1 MFRFFYDGGFET
13 LFFLVFFLILA
24 AFGVVL
30 VRGLVQWGRNNKSP
44 RLTVEATIVSRRA
57 DTSTHLHNTGSGA
70 CHTSCSTWYYV
81 TFQVASGDRM
91 EFSVPGREYG
101 LLAEGDRGE
110 LTFQGTRYLSFERK

>member
-57 DTSTHLHNTGSGA
+57 DTSIHLHNTGSGA
-70 CHTSCSTWYYV
+70 CHTSRSTWYYV

-91 EFSVPGREYG
+91 ELSVPSREYG